1 MRVREGKGRL
11 PGSRHQQRANPHR
24 PRQSRRS
31 ETVATETRN
40 PQTSAIDVGNPRIPK
55 TFHPGLCPHRPTS
68 HQPFEERD
76 QLPMDG
82 RIHPSHKKTNRHNTQ
97 LPHPE
102 PTHPL
107 PPPPPE
113 TIHPR
118 SRRIR
123 VRHRSNTVPGTRRDE
138 AKKASR
144 IPLPNVQPRRTELRY
159 LRPRVPSHHPRP
171 RKLETPPR
179 GKPPPSTRP
188 HGPQQPP
195 VLATPTTNQPTHCPI
210 PLTTGGL
217 RRPPKTPA
225 RKNKQ
230 SRPPLPTTGLRPRNR
245 RQPR

>member
-1 MRVREGKGRL
+1 
-11 PGSRHQQRANPHR
+11 
-24 PRQSRRS
+24 
-31 ETVATETRN
+31 
-40 PQTSAIDVGNPRIPK
+40 
-55 TFHPGLCPHRPTS
+55 
-68 HQPFEERD
+68 
-76 QLPMDG
+76 MDA
-82 RIHPSHKKTNRHNTQ
+82 RTHPSHKQTDRHN
-97 LPHPE
+97 PE
-102 PTHPL
+102 RPRPL
-107 PPPPPE
+107 PTRPPE

-123 VRHRSNTVPGTRRDE
+123 VRHRSNTVPGTRGDE

-144 IPLPNVQPRRTELRY
+144 IPLPNIQPRRTELRY

-217 RRPPKTPA
+217 RRPSKTPA

-230 SRPPLPTTGLRPRNR
+230 SRPPLPTTRLRPRN
-245 RQPR
+245 